1 MIRLTSSVTKRRKP
15 RSEYDENGEEDAE
28 KCRVRCWDGVALAT
42 GTLPTCQRVSLEGT
56 VIKSTDQN

>member
-1 MIRLTSSVTKRRKP
+1 MIRLTSSVAKHRKP
-15 RSEYDENGEEDAE
+15 RSEHDENGEKDAE

-56 VIKSTDQN
+56 GIKPADQN